1 MKRKLV
7 EVLVAGV
14 HIDTVEEC
22 GVKQSRITV
31 SYKFSEPDATLPI
44 LLNQSYGSGRVIRI
58 PMQPQTV
65 GDHIRR
71 RRLGMKL
78 LQREAAEQLGVD
90 KASVFNWESNKGTPE
105 IRFMPAIIRFLG
117 YNPLPEAKTLAEQL
131 VRHRTT
137 LGLSRNEAALQ
148 LGVDAGTLARWEH
161 GEREP
166 AGELLERVE
175 QFVGE
180 ENPPLARRAG

>member
-1 MKRKLV
+1 
-7 EVLVAGV
+7 
-14 HIDTVEEC
+14 
-22 GVKQSRITV
+22 
-31 SYKFSEPDATLPI
+31 
-44 LLNQSYGSGRVIRI
+44 
-58 PMQPQTV
+58 
-65 GDHIRR
+65 
-71 RRLGMKL
+71 
-78 LQREAAEQLGVD
+78 
-90 KASVFNWESNKGTPE
+90 
-105 IRFMPAIIRFLG
+105 MPAIIRFLG